1 MNALACLSLL
11 VVSFGHK
18 SLCPWAHHH
27 KNGDMSGCQNVFSLW
42 FTVAFHWYRLVSDSN
57 VTVWNRSKCFFFL
70 LLHSIKTTSCLFG
83 FFQCW
88 ENFPIMHTEIW
99 FSESVCYRVTHNS
112 KRQDKKASTNRF
124 SFFKL
129 YWWVPAEKTA
139 FPWSREAAKKNR
151 FLTGAMDLFI
161 LAGVS
166 QFDL

>member
-1 MNALACLSLL
+1 
-11 VVSFGHK
+11 
-18 SLCPWAHHH
+18 
-27 KNGDMSGCQNVFSLW
+27 
-42 FTVAFHWYRLVSDSN
+42 
-57 VTVWNRSKCFFFL
+57 
-70 LLHSIKTTSCLFG
+70 
-83 FFQCW
+83 
-88 ENFPIMHTEIW
+88 MHTEIW

-112 KRQDKKASTNRF
+112 KRRDKKASTNRF

-139 FPWSREAAKKNR
+139 FPLSREAAKKNR